1 MSMPEHRLPRIR
13 PPRQNFAAAVSWR
26 GLQSHSDVLVIF
38 HFKGYEMPDDEYVF
52 ADRELLH
59 ESQRLHFL
67 EAGLDPVTVACF
79 ETIGVAPG
87 WRCLEVGAGAG
98 SMARWLAQRVG
109 PSGRSLRST
118 TTPGTCRACPAM

>member
-1 MSMPEHRLPRIR
+1 
-13 PPRQNFAAAVSWR
+13 
-26 GLQSHSDVLVIF
+26 
-38 HFKGYEMPDDEYVF
+38 MPDEEYVF

-59 ESQRLHFL
+59 ESRRLHFL

-98 SMARWLAQRVG
+98 SMARWLAERAG
-109 PSGRSLRST
+109 PGGEVVAVDYN
-118 TTPGTCRACPAM
+118 PGI